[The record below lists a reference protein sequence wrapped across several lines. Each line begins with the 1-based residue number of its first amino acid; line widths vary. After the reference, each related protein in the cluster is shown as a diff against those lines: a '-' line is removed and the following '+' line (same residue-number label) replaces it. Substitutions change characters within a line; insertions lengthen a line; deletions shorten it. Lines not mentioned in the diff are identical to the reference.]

1 MFSQVVSL
9 LEDVIGESGLSRL
22 KEESPYCSDI
32 IDWNDLLPQPL
43 LKRKAKALQELLNAG
58 TKDTSLRYAWGR
70 ITDSLVD
77 CQIYVSWD
85 AILIRPY
92 IPPTETHE
100 AFCRSSQRIFM
111 SATLGR
117 SGELERLTG
126 CRKIKRLP
134 IVSDWD
140 RKGLGRRLFIFPDLS
155 LSSEM
160 HFEILVKLHKEA
172 QHSVLI
178 VPSNHDKESI
188 TTLLKREVDDIDIFD
203 ANDLVDSKDTYCQS
217 ENAMVIMANRFDG
230 IDFPDDESRM
240 LFIYNLPKITHLQ
253 EKFFVGKMAASLLY
267 SERIKTRIVQAVG
280 RCTRNA
286 SDYSAVCILGDSILN
301 EITSEKIQSTYHPEM
316 RAEISFGV
324 NNSTDFRNVD
334 DILENVRI
342 FYKRE
347 EEWGAAEGE
356 IVDLRNQFIARGGN
370 AEVEAI
376 YKKLFDA
383 AQIEV
388 DFQYS
393 LWRKDYQS
401 AYD

>member
-1 MFSQVVSL
+1 
-9 LEDVIGESGLSRL
+9 
-22 KEESPYCSDI
+22 
-32 IDWNDLLPQPL
+32 
-43 LKRKAKALQELLNAG
+43 
-58 TKDTSLRYAWGR
+58 
-70 ITDSLVD
+70 
-77 CQIYVSWD
+77 
-85 AILIRPY
+85 
-92 IPPTETHE
+92 
-100 AFCRSSQRIFM
+100 M

-401 AYD
+401 A